1 MDQRSRRRPPGP
13 ASRRPGEIRR
23 RGRRSPSSDTVHP
36 EVMTDASAFVGPNT
50 GCDAVDA
57 AYDDIATALEQVDVG
72 GVVQEA
78 GIAAFGGTRRTFL
91 RRILAATATGLLV
104 ADPASAAV
112 SKTKNDIA
120 ILRFDLVLEY
130 LQAGLY
136 TEAERLGSLTP
147 TTLDWARVVG
157 AHERAHALAIKNLLG
172 RYAVKSPGFDYGS
185 VTSNERSFIK
195 TAVAFEDLT
204 AALLKWQAPRLDSR
218 QIFAAVARVV
228 AAREAPSPAAP
239 VVAEL
244 ATQTPDNTT
253 NIVGVVR
260 QRTRGNL
267 LWVEV
272 RLPVLP
278 NNQTGWVPRDSLGGY
293 GFVHTHLIVDRER
306 LTATLLDDG
315 RRVFRAPVAVGRPGA
330 PTPPGAFVVV
340 DRLTRFSDPIYGPIA
355 FGTSA
360 KSPVFTDWPGG
371 GVVGIHGTNEPELIP
386 GRVSHGCIRLRNADI
401 LRLSRL
407 MPVGTPITIR

>member
-1 MDQRSRRRPPGP
+1 
-13 ASRRPGEIRR
+13 
-23 RGRRSPSSDTVHP
+23 
-36 EVMTDASAFVGPNT
+36 MTDASAFVGPNT

-136 TEAERLGSLTP
+136 TEAERLGSLSP

-218 QIFAAVARVV
+218 QILAAVITLHSVETRH
-228 AAREAPSPAAP
+228 AAWIRK
-239 VVAEL
+239 
-244 ATQTPDNTT
+244 
-253 NIVGVVR
+253 IVGLEPATTAFDKPAS
-260 QRTRGNL
+260 QAKMAQL
-267 LWVEV
+267 I
-272 RLPVLP
+272 
-278 NNQTGWVPRDSLGGY
+278 SS
-293 GFVHTHLIVDRER
+293 THFISKKPKMARK
-306 LTATLLDDG
+306 
-315 RRVFRAPVAVGRPGA
+315 GRP
-330 PTPPGAFVVV
+330 
-340 DRLTRFSDPIYGPIA
+340 RFTG
-355 FGTSA
+355 
-360 KSPVFTDWPGG
+360 
-371 GVVGIHGTNEPELIP
+371 
-386 GRVSHGCIRLRNADI
+386 
-401 LRLSRL
+401 
-407 MPVGTPITIR
+407 